1 MQLVTPSV
9 IGWYQDVRVILM
21 SQTNSNFSLGYV
33 FGRPTVYGENDITW
47 LIFDSLFNWLNW
59 PLKFNFKAIRLML
72 FLVFQS
78 FYPIKMSD

>member
-47 LIFDSLFNWLNW
+47 LIFDS
-59 PLKFNFKAIRLML
+59 
-72 FLVFQS
+72 
-78 FYPIKMSD
+78 